1 MEEEGRQ
8 GEKESGKKGIYQT
21 NAKLLPA

>member
-1 MEEEGRQ
+1 MEDGSQ
-8 GEKESGKKGIYQT
+8 GEKERGKEGIYQT